1 MSYKIDLEII
11 FRTKLKE
18 IKDEAK
24 YSNCNNNDNGVYKI
38 YSILDKTDEFE
49 NII

>member
-1 MSYKIDLEII
+1 MNCKIDLEII
-11 FRTKLKE
+11 FKTKLKE

-38 YSILDKTDEFE
+38 LKCKMYIYNKYCR
-49 NII
+49 